1 MNGIVFIVNSRIKPK
16 LKAQFTRALLTH
28 IADKHHEVHYTEYAG
43 HAEVLAHEAVEKKAQ
58 AIVAVG
64 GDGTVNEVLQA
75 IGVCGIPLGIIP
87 MGSGN
92 GLARHAGIPL
102 NIELAMNLLVN
113 GEIQAVDIAQANE
126 FYVASNCGFGFDA
139 FITQQIKHKAH
150 RGLPMYIQACLTG
163 FFNYPVNTFHIE
175 INGETLTRK
184 AFLLNIANGREFGYG
199 FTIAPQAGMQDGLLD
214 VLLVKPFPWYKSF
227 GLLKDAWLKQWH
239 RNVLCEHFRA
249 SSIRVTSSHGLALQT
264 DGDYRNS
271 PTECTIFVH
280 PNALNLVVPKGQ
292 TQL

>member
-1 MNGIVFIVNSRIKPK
+1 MAGIVFIVNSRSIG
-16 LKAQFTRALLTH
+16 ANQSRFTRALLTH
-28 IADKHHEVHYTEYAG
+28 IADKRHEVHYTEYAG
-43 HAEVLAHEAVEKKAQ
+43 HAEELARDAVQKKAE

-64 GDGTVNEVLQA
+64 GDGTVNEILQA
-75 IGVCGIPLGIIP
+75 IGLSGIPLGIIP

-102 NIELAMNLLVN
+102 HIEQAIGLLVN

-126 FYVASNCGFGFDA
+126 FYFASNCGFGFDA
-139 FITQQIKHKAH
+139 FITQQIKHKAQ
-150 RGLPMYIQACLTG
+150 RGLPMYIQACLKG

-175 INGETLTRK
+175 INGETITRE
-184 AFLLNIANGREFGYG
+184 AFLLNVANGREFGYG
-199 FTIAPQAGMQDGLLD
+199 FTIAPQAGMQDGMLD
-214 VLLVKPFPWYKSF
+214 VLLVKPFPWYKAI
-227 GLLKDAWLKQWH
+227 GLMKDAWLKHWD
-239 RNVLCEHFRA
+239 RNKLCEHIRA
-249 SSIRVTSSHGLALQT
+249 ASIRVRSANGLALQT